1 MIILI
6 DNYDSFSYNL
16 YQLIGE
22 VDPEIKVFRND
33 EVTLEEIRELNP
45 EAIILSPGPGRP
57 EESGIC
63 IDVVKEFTG
72 HVPILGIC
80 LGHQAICAAFGGE
93 ISYADRLMH
102 GKSSLVELDNGEYI
116 FKNLTSPITVGR
128 YHSLSLKDEA
138 PEDLE
143 VIAKSEDGEVMA
155 VKHKQFPVYGLQFH
169 PESILTPDGFTIIK
183 NFLGDYMINKTIVKL
198 TEGQDLDYR
207 EAFQTMDEIMSGK
220 ANEIEISSYLTGLT
234 IKGPTIEEISAS
246 AEAMRKHA
254 LEFKTDLDV
263 LEIVGTGGDKSNSFN
278 ISTTSAIVI
287 SAAEVPITKHG
298 NRSASSKCG
307 SADVLEEL
315 GVNIN
320 LSPEE
325 SLDVFD
331 EANICFLFAQ
341 KYHQAMKHV
350 ANVRSNLGVKTIF
363 NILGPLTNP
372 AHAKNQVLGVYS
384 EELVEPLAK
393 VLVNLGIKSAMVV
406 YGQDGLDE
414 ISISDKTTVC
424 EVRDS
429 KITKYEISPEDYGI
443 PLAEKSDIVGGDAS
457 FNAEITLGI
466 LKGKKGPKRDAVL
479 MNSAAGLYV
488 AGKAKSM
495 EEGIKIAEDV
505 IDSGK
510 ALEQLDRFVE
520 LTND

>member
-1 MIILI
+1 
-6 DNYDSFSYNL
+6 
-16 YQLIGE
+16 
-22 VDPEIKVFRND
+22 
-33 EVTLEEIRELNP
+33 
-45 EAIILSPGPGRP
+45 
-57 EESGIC
+57 
-63 IDVVKEFTG
+63 
-72 HVPILGIC
+72 
-80 LGHQAICAAFGGE
+80 
-93 ISYADRLMH
+93 
-102 GKSSLVELDNGEYI
+102 
-116 FKNLTSPITVGR
+116 
-128 YHSLSLKDEA
+128 
-138 PEDLE
+138 
-143 VIAKSEDGEVMA
+143 
-155 VKHKQFPVYGLQFH
+155 
-169 PESILTPDGFTIIK
+169 
-183 NFLGDYMINKTIVKL
+183 
-198 TEGQDLDYR
+198 
-207 EAFQTMDEIMSGK
+207 
-220 ANEIEISSYLTGLT
+220 
-234 IKGPTIEEISAS
+234 
-246 AEAMRKHA
+246 
-254 LEFKTDLDV
+254 
-263 LEIVGTGGDKSNSFN
+263 
-278 ISTTSAIVI
+278 
-287 SAAEVPITKHG
+287 
-298 NRSASSKCG
+298 
-307 SADVLEEL
+307 
-315 GVNIN
+315 
-320 LSPEE
+320 
-325 SLDVFD
+325 
-331 EANICFLFAQ
+331 
-341 KYHQAMKHV
+341 MKHV

-495 EEGIKIAEDV
+495 EEGIKIEEDV